1 MEELGMINL
10 NDGGKIQKV
19 AFGTGTTFTNRTD
32 DVFDGILKAFNA
44 GYRLFDTAMVYGTE
58 TGVGKAVR
66 KLLDE
71 GLCKRE
77 DVFITTKIP
86 PIFGKFEDVC
96 IKLIIKYLNWMYKS
110 DTIIILNL
118 VLKLIINYF

>member
-1 MEELGMINL
+1 MP
-10 NDGGKIQKV
+10 KV

-32 DVFDGILKAFNA
+32 DVFDGISKAFNA

-58 TGVGKAVR
+58 TGVGKAVC

-86 PIFGKFEDVC
+86 PIYSKFDDVC
-96 IKLIIKYLNWMYKS
+96 TMLILQYK
-110 DTIIILNL
+110 DPLYYRRIYIYKADLYQRIHRLDL
-118 VLKLIINYF
+118 DKP

>member
-1 MEELGMINL
+1 MEEVSVIDL
-10 NDGGKIQKV
+10 NDGGKMPKV

-32 DVFDGILKAFNA
+32 DVFDGISKAFNE
-44 GYRLFDTAMVYGTE
+44 GYRLFDTAIVYGTE
-58 TGVGKAVR
+58 TGVGKAVC

-86 PIFGKFEDVC
+86 PIYSKFDDVC
-96 IKLIIKYLNWMYKS
+96 TMLIIQYQDLMLIF
-110 DTIIILNL
+110 IISLL
-118 VLKLIINYF
+118 YQLFLC

>member
-10 NDGGKIQKV
+10 NDGGKMPKV

-58 TGVGKAVR
+58 TGVGNAVR

-71 GLCKRE
+71 GHCKRE

-96 IKLIIKYLNWMYKS
+96 MKLIIKYLNLMYNTFS
-110 DTIIILNL
+110 
-118 VLKLIINYF
+118 

>member
-1 MEELGMINL
+1 MEEVSVIDL
-10 NDGGKIQKV
+10 NDGGKMPKV

-32 DVFDGILKAFNA
+32 DVFDGISKAYNA
-44 GYRLFDTAMVYGTE
+44 GYRLFDTAIVYGTE
-58 TGVGKAVR
+58 TGVGKAVC

-86 PIFGKFEDVC
+86 PIYSKFDDVC
-96 IKLIIKYLNWMYKS
+96 TILIIQYLDLMYNIS
-110 DTIIILNL
+110 IILML
-118 VLKLIINYF
+118 VL